1 LSVIV
6 TGVGAVTPLGV
17 GAASLQQGAVAGKSG
32 IAEGMGRCLDFN
44 PREFLTAKEVRRT
57 DRFVQMAL
65 VAGDEA
71 VAQAGWA
78 DDPPVSPDRIGC
90 VVGSGGGGMETVRD
104 QMEIYRERGPEAV
117 SPLAWPM
124 FMPNAAAAHLAA
136 RYGLR
141 GECYSVSA
149 ACATGGQAIGQGV
162 RLIEGGFADAA
173 VVGGTDALLVTEVL
187 AGARSAGAVSAVGRC
202 LPFDRRRDGYV
213 PAEAAGVLILEREEV
228 AERRGV
234 KGAGRVLSFAATDD
248 AFHITAPDPEANA
261 AARAIS
267 LALER
272 AKLWP
277 SQLDYVNAH
286 GTGTILNDRSETLA
300 LKRALGAA
308 AYEVPVSSTKSMIGH
323 TQGAAGAVEA
333 IVTLHALAERVA
345 PPTMGLDEPEDGL
358 DLEYVP
364 NHSRAIA
371 AQRDDV
377 AVGISNS
384 FGFGGHNTVLVLE
397 A

>member
-1 LSVIV
+1 M
-6 TGVGAVTPLGV
+6 
-17 GAASLQQGAVAGKSG
+17 AGRSG

-78 DDPPVSPDRIGC
+78 DESPVHPDRIGC
-90 VVGSGGGGMETVRD
+90 VIGSGGGGMETVRD

-124 FMPNAAAAHLAA
+124 FMPNAAAAHLAT

-162 RLIEGGFADAA
+162 RLIEGGFVDAA

-187 AGARSAGAVSAVGRC
+187 AGARSAGAVSAAGRC

-228 AERRGV
+228 AERRGA
-234 KGAGRVLSFAATDD
+234 KEAGRILSFAATDD

-286 GTGTILNDRSETLA
+286 GTGTVLNDRSETLA

-358 DLEYVP
+358 DLDYVP
-364 NHSRAIA
+364 NQSRAITP
-371 AQRDDV
+371 QRKDV